1 MALASR
7 RLIRRLNLEEIRG
20 RVQQFLSQGWGL
32 ATAPLYRNALFIMSS
47 SVVGAASGFVFYF
60 IIARFYSVSDLGYA
74 QGVFNTISF
83 LATLALL
90 GLGPALVRF
99 LPSAENKSATINT
112 CLTLTGLVAVPFT
125 IVLMAGIEFWLPSLD
140 FILSSPV
147 YWVLILLTTL
157 SLTFAPILDQSGL
170 AMRRADL
177 ILWRTILAT
186 VLRVPIALLLIFFA
200 VTGGRLD
207 IFVAISLPVGIA
219 VAVEGGILLPRV
231 IPRSRP
237 SLDLS
242 HIRPMVRFSSANYL
256 AATIG
261 AADTLLLIP
270 LIFAVLGRTDAPI
283 QAAYFQIATVV
294 AGLLGVIPSAAFA
307 SFYAEAS
314 QNGASSADRH
324 IAERRAIMLTLAI
337 LLPAIAVLWFFGRFV
352 LGLFAGTNSAYVGGS
367 IGPLR
372 ILIFGSISGLLNSLL
387 GTRVLIR
394 KQTRPLIVS
403 AIISSTVTLGLGY
416 VLLLWSG
423 ITGLAAATV
432 VGSLSQIP
440 YLYLVARKSF
450 GSEVYQ
456 PVEAV

>member
-1 MALASR
+1 
-7 RLIRRLNLEEIRG
+7 LEEIRG
-20 RVQQFLSQGWGL
+20 RVQQLLTQGWGL
-32 ATAPLYRNALFIMSS
+32 ATAPLYRNAIFIMSS
-47 SVVGAASGFVFYF
+47 SVIGAASGFVFYF
-60 IIARFYSVSDLGYA
+60 IIVRFYSTSDLGYA

-83 LATLALL
+83 LSTLALL

-99 LPSAENKSATINT
+99 LPSIENKAATINT
-112 CLTLTGLVAVPFT
+112 CLTLTGLIALPLT
-125 IVLMAGIEFWLPSLD
+125 IVLIAGIEFWLPSLN

-147 YWVLILLTTL
+147 YWVLILLTTF

-177 ILWRTILAT
+177 ILWRTVLAS
-186 VLRVPIALLLIFFA
+186 VLRIPIALLLVLFA

-219 VAVEGGILLPRV
+219 VVVEGGILLPRV
-231 IPRSRP
+231 LPGYRPKP

-242 HIRPMVRFSSANYL
+242 HIRPMVRFSTANYL

-270 LIFAVLGRTDAPI
+270 LIFAVLGRSDAPI

-294 AGLLGVIPSAAFA
+294 AGLLGVIPAAAFA

-314 QNGASSADRH
+314 QNGATSVDRH

-337 LLPAIAVLWFFGRFV
+337 LLPAIAVLWFFGRFI
-352 LGLFAGTNSAYVGGS
+352 LGLFTGTNSAYVNGS

-372 ILIFGSISGLLNSLL
+372 ILIFGSITGLLNSLL

-416 VLLLWSG
+416 LLLVWGG
-423 ITGLAAATV
+423 ITGLAVATV

-450 GSEVYQ
+450 GSEVDR
-456 PVEAV
+456 PIEVP

>member
-1 MALASR
+1 M
-7 RLIRRLNLEEIRG
+7 EEIRE
-20 RVQQFLSQGWGL
+20 RVQQLLNQGWGL
-32 ATAPLYRNALFIMSS
+32 ATAPLYRNAIFIMSS

-60 IIARFYSVSDLGYA
+60 IIVRFYSVSDLGYA

-90 GLGPALVRF
+90 GLGPALLRF
-99 LPSAENKSATINT
+99 LPSAEDKAATINT
-112 CLTLTGLVAVPFT
+112 CLTLTGLVAIPLT

-157 SLTFAPILDQSGL
+157 SLTFAPVLDQSGL
-170 AMRRADL
+170 AIRRADL
-177 ILWRTILAT
+177 ILWRIVLAS
-186 VLRVPIALLLIFFA
+186 VLKIPIALLLVFFA

-231 IPRSRP
+231 LPGYRPKP

-242 HIRPMVRFSSANYL
+242 HIRPMVRFSTANYL

-261 AADTLLLIP
+261 AADSLLLIP
-270 LIFAVLGRTDAPI
+270 LIFAVLGRTAAPI
-283 QAAYFQIATVV
+283 QAGYFQIATVL
-294 AGLLGVIPSAAFA
+294 AALLGVIPGAAFA

-314 QNGASSADRH
+314 QNGATSAGRH
-324 IAERRAIMLTLAI
+324 IAERHAIILTLAI
-337 LLPAIAVLWFFGRFV
+337 LLPAIAILWFFGRSI
-352 LGLFAGTNSAYVGGS
+352 LGLFAGTNSAYVEGS

-372 ILIFGSISGLLNSLL
+372 ILIFGSITGLLNSLL
-387 GTRVLIR
+387 GTRVLVR

-403 AIISSTVTLGLGY
+403 AIISSSVTLGLGY
-416 VLLLWSG
+416 VLLKWGG

-450 GSEVYQ
+450 GSEAG
-456 PVEAV
+456 PPLEAT